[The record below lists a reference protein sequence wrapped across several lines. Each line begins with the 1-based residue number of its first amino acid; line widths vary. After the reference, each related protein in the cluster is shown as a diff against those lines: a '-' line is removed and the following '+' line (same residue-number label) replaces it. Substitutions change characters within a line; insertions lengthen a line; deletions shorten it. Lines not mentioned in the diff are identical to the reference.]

1 MLDKNEKEILDKLDK
16 ILASLKVSTVSKYMT
31 AKEVEREYGISTKTL
46 LNRSNLPVTHKR
58 YIPSVCLKGGRKK
71 HFERKVLD
79 RLFGVSEA
87 NR

>member
-1 MLDKNEKEILDKLDK
+1 MLETTEKEILEKLDK
-16 ILASLKVSTVSKYMT
+16 ILASLKESTVSKYLT
-31 AKEVEREYGISTKTL
+31 AKEVEGEFGINSKTL

-58 YIPSVCLKGGRKK
+58 YIPSVSLKGGRKK

-79 RLFGVSEA
+79 RLFGISEV